1 MTTAKGAA
9 LKSLGSS
16 KNLPMSS
23 QIRAEWDK
31 VSDQVLK
38 TMMEKSFLANANSSA
53 RAELLRTGNA
63 EFTHNFENGSPIE
76 KSTRFQDALKEIRE
90 KVRQNEQTKIN
101 CA

>member
-1 MTTAKGAA
+1 MTAKGAA
-9 LKSLGSS
+9 LKALGSS
-16 KNLPMSS
+16 KSLPMSS
-23 QIRAEWDK
+23 QIRVEWDK

-53 RAELLRTGNA
+53 RAELFRTGNS

-90 KVRQNEQTKIN
+90 KIRQNEQTKIN